1 MSKIKT
7 LAILGVGYVLGA
19 QAGRARY
26 EQIKQQAMRVAEHPR
41 TQAFAQQ
48 AREKVSTKLPES
60 VTSKLGTTGWP
71 GSSSTSSPSSGT
83 SSTGTSS
90 TGTTQE
96 PSTIDLRDNV
106 GAQPTSRPSNL

>member
-1 MSKIKT
+1 MSKIKN

-26 EQIKQQAMRVAEHPR
+26 EQLKQQAVKIAEHPR

-48 AREKVSTKLPES
+48 AKDKVAAKLPES
-60 VTSKLGTTGWP
+60 VTSKLNSTGWP
-71 GSSSTSSPSSGT
+71 GSTSTSSPAGST
-83 SSTGTSS
+83 S
-90 TGTTQE
+90 TTE
-96 PSTIDLRDNV
+96 GDTTIDLRENV